1 MSERI
6 AIVPAPRELVRQD
19 GWWVTSDPTGE
30 AVRTV
35 VEDLGQ
41 TEYRIDVTPE
51 GARLSAGSDEAL
63 RYAEQTYA
71 QLLDSAVPAGS
82 GPGPDAE
89 SGVGSGSAAGT
100 TAGAVAVPAV
110 RIVDAPRFGWRGMML
125 DVARH
130 FMPKEFVLRIIDA
143 LVLHRMNVLHLHLTD
158 DQGWRVQIDAY
169 PRLTEVGAWRP
180 ASMIGR
186 MEHDQTEFEYDGVR
200 HGGFYTKD
208 DLREIVEYAAAR
220 GVTVVP
226 EIDLPGHMQ
235 AAIAA
240 YPELGNHPD
249 TQLGVR
255 QVWGISEDILN
266 VSDATVDFVRTVL
279 REVLEIF
286 PGPYIHLGGD
296 ECPAEQWRESPAAQ
310 QRRAE
315 LGLSEAG
322 QLQGWFTAQASTVL
336 AEDGRRL
343 VGWDEMLETDCPKD
357 AVIMAWRGPDRG
369 EAAVKTGHDV
379 VMAPNQSVYFDHYQ
393 GDRETEPLAIGGL
406 TTLEDVYDFEVMP
419 AGLTAEE
426 EARVVGTQCQ
436 IWTEYMEGPEQVG
449 YMLFPRMSAF
459 AERAWGSP
467 KTSYG
472 EFLDRLRLHLDRIT
486 ALGLTYRPLD

>member
-6 AIVPAPRELVRQD
+6 AIVPAPRELVPQE
-19 GWWVTSDPTGE
+19 GQWVSSDPAAE

-35 VEDLGQ
+35 VENLAE
-41 TEYRIDVTPE
+41 TEYRIDVTSE

-71 QLLDSAVPAGS
+71 QLLDAAV
-82 GPGPDAE
+82 PGPD
-89 SGVGSGSAAGT
+89 
-100 TAGAVAVPAV
+100 GAVAVPAV
-110 RIVDAPRFGWRGMML
+110 RIADAPRFAWRGLML
-125 DVARH
+125 DVSRH

-143 LVLHRMNVLHLHLTD
+143 LELHRMNVLHLHLTD

-180 ASMIGR
+180 ESMVGR

-220 GVTVVP
+220 AITVVP

-249 TQLGVR
+249 QQLGVR
-255 QVWGISEDILN
+255 QVWGISEDVLN

-296 ECPAEQWRESPAAQ
+296 ECPAKQWRESPAAQ
-310 QRRAE
+310 QRQAE
-315 LGLSEAG
+315 LGLTEAG
-322 QLQGWFTAQASTVL
+322 QLQGWFTAQVATVL

-343 VGWDEMLETDCPKD
+343 VGWDEVLETDCPED
-357 AVIMAWRGPDRG
+357 AVIMAWRGQDRG
-369 EAAVKTGHDV
+369 EAAVKAGHDV
-379 VMAPNQSVYFDHYQ
+379 VMAPNESVYFDHYQ
-393 GDRETEPLAIGGL
+393 ADRQTEPLAIGGL

-426 EARVVGTQCQ
+426 EARVIGTQCQ
-436 IWTEYMEGPEQVG
+436 IWTEYMADPEHVG
-449 YMLFPRMSAF
+449 YMLFPRLSAF

-467 KTSYG
+467 KTSY
-472 EFLDRLRLHLDRIT
+472 EDFVDRLRPHLDRIT
-486 ALGLTYRPLD
+486 ALGLTHRRLDQA